1 MIKLLASKITSILAQ
16 RDPTFNGK
24 IELNQNIKIKK
35 IEKFAL
41 EGSKKDSLKV
51 NYIYD
56 IDYKKLGKISIEG
69 ILYLDVE
76 QKIMK
81 EIIKDWKENKKN
93 EERQLEIINIII
105 QKASIKAIEL
115 EDQLGL
121 PIHFR
126 LPFLKR
132 KKEND

>member
-41 EGSKKDSLKV
+41 KVQKDSLKV

-132 KKEND
+132 KKEK